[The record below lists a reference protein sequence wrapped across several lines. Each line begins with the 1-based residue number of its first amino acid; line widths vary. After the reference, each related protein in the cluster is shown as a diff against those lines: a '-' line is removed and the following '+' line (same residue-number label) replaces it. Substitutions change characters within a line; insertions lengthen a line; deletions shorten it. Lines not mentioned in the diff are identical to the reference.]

1 MVYFELTE
9 SYFVSDKVTVVTSSM
24 IKRADMMNASGRRR
38 MPTGFCL
45 LRFEVR
51 RKHCRARH
59 RWEGIK
65 MDL

>member
-1 MVYFELTE
+1 MVYFELTI
-9 SYFVSDKVTVVTSSM
+9 SYFVSNKVTVDTSSM
-24 IKRADMMNASGRRR
+24 IRRADMKNACGRRR

-51 RKHCRARH
+51 RKRCRARR
-59 RWEGIK
+59 RWEDIK